1 MNTAQLE
8 LSIPAVQL
16 DQLGIGIEVDLRIDP
31 RRISLPEGYEAN
43 PDQAISQMVARD
55 RGRIEMAHMSSRS
68 ETGEV
73 LAGLAVVA
81 LKASNP
87 MAAFKKAVEGVG
99 LPLGEAVEHF
109 RAWVYSSNPKLA
121 PYLIGLVTSTQI
133 NGQVRGNPEV
143 RKQLEQALLTDGRPT
158 RKAAQAIDLGNVT
171 ERKATRQHSGDTLEA
186 QVQQMLDWAGLAYQR
201 RRPQPILKM
210 FGERAEPDFTVTDGI
225 DDAHGILRE
234 GFYIECKNRP
244 VGRIPDTDLIY
255 ALESI
260 CMFYPKTTIVVLETP
275 VDRIREAVT
284 LFMDHHRKQKRLGN
298 LRAVLSM
305 DEFRGLVQ
313 DQIGRAA

>member
-1 MNTAQLE
+1 MDTSQLE

-16 DQLGIGIEVDLRIDP
+16 DRLGIGIEVDLLIDP
-31 RRISLPEGYEAN
+31 RRVSLPEGYESN

-81 LKASNP
+81 LRASNP
-87 MAAFKKAVEGVG
+87 MAAFKKAVEGLG
-99 LPLGEAVEHF
+99 LPHGEAIEHF
-109 RAWVYSSNPKLA
+109 RAWTYGSNPKLK

-143 RKQLEQALLTDGRPT
+143 RKQLEQAMLVDGRPR
-158 RKAAQAIDLGNVT
+158 RKAAQVIDFANVA

-186 QVQQMLDWAGLAYQR
+186 QVQQLLDWAGLAYQHR
-201 RRPQPILKM
+201 RQQPFLKM
-210 FGERAEPDFTVTDGI
+210 FGERSEPDFTVTDGV
-225 DDAHGILRE
+225 DDANGILRH

-255 ALESI
+255 SLDNI
-260 CMFYPKTTIVVLETP
+260 RMFYPKTTIVVLETA
-275 VDRIREAVT
+275 VDRINEAVT
-284 LFMDHHRKQKRLGN
+284 LFMDHHRKQKQLGN
-298 LRAVLSM
+298 LKAVLSM